1 MSRKSKVEVVKVVK
15 VLKNNIHTVDS
26 LVSYVNISF
35 TFQNF
40 EK

>member
-1 MSRKSKVEVVKVVK
+1 MSKKSKVEVVKVVK
-15 VLKNNIHTVDS
+15 VLKNNIHTADS